1 MADNEQI
8 VSLLEQI
15 LLWLRFQNRQYLKTL
30 LSEVLSTGTD
40 RQIYE
45 LSDGRSQP
53 EIAREAGVSQPTV
66 SSRWKGWRSLGIVY
80 ELPEQQGRCRH
91 LASLR
96 SLGLDSMGEGVTP

>member
-1 MADNEQI
+1 MADNEQV

-15 LLWLRFQNRQYLKTL
+15 LLWLRFQNRQYLRTL
-30 LSEVLSTGTD
+30 LSEILSTKAD

-53 EIAREAGVSQPTV
+53 EIAKQAGVSQPTV
-66 SSRWKGWRSLGIVY
+66 SLRWKNWRSLGVVY

-91 LASLR
+91 LASLH
-96 SLGLDSMGEGVTP
+96 SLGLDFDNKEMMP